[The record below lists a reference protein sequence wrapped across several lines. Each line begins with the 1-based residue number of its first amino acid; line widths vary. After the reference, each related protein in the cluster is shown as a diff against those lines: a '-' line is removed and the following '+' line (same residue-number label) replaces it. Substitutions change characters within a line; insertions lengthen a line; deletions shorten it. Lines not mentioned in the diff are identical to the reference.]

1 MMSHHDPDNRKLHWP
16 DCFNVRDMGGLP
28 TESGNLTRFKALVRS
43 DTPNRLNEDG
53 IQALLDYGVRTIID
67 VRSAAEAEQYPSIF
81 RESSVSKV
89 TYLNLPLEKY
99 YPHVGKLIKQAKTRG
114 EVYCIVLDHYPDCIA
129 AVMNAI
135 GSAAEGGILI
145 HCHAG
150 KDRTGTIIGLCLRL
164 VGVPFDLIAADYAQS
179 QICLKPLYDELVQKV
194 GGDENIGFWS
204 KQTVT
209 KEMMTLMLNHIDLKY
224 GDTESYLKSA
234 GLKDHELDKI
244 KSRLL
249 ES

>member
-1 MMSHHDPDNRKLHWP
+1 MSDPYLNNRKLNWSN
-16 DCFNVRDMGGLP
+16 CYNVRDIGGLP
-28 TESGNLTRFKALVRS
+28 TKSGRLTKSKVLVRS
-43 DTPNRLNEDG
+43 DTPNRLDENS
-53 IQALLDYGVRTIID
+53 IQALIDYGIRTIID
-67 VRSAAEAEQYPSIF
+67 VRSAQEAEQYPSIF
-81 RESSVSKV
+81 NGPSHSEV

-99 YPHVGKLIKQAKTRG
+99 YPHVGELIKKAESRG

-164 VGVPFDLIAADYAQS
+164 VGVPFETITADYAQS
-179 QICLKPLYDELVQKV
+179 QICLKPLYDELVEQV

-209 KEMMTLMLNHIDLKY
+209 KEMMALMLNHIDLNY
-224 GDTESYLKSA
+224 GDIEAYLKSA
-234 GLKDHELDKI
+234 GMQDHELDTVKT
-244 KSRLL
+244 RLL
-249 ES
+249 ER